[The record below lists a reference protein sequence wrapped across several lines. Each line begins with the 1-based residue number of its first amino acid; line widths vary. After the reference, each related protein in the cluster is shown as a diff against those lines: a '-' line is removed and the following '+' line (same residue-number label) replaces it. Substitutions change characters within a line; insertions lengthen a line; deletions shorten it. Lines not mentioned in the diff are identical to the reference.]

1 MVTSAEMLSR
11 GFTGPGKPGSAQ
23 ESEWKRK
30 HLTKALA
37 VPVVK
42 TLWVHRTSVE
52 TFNALNLFLQR
63 NGAQLGQKVDDW
75 GFANRPIRNSDE
87 DSMHKYAK
95 AEDLDATEN
104 PQRTLSTTFPVG
116 KTTKACQLLE
126 LNWGH
131 LWSPAWKDP
140 MHFQDDLSRSRRRWI
155 NAQLLMPSPRRKAMA
170 ELCNMKPGEFS
181 KRIKQWEWYPGH

>member
-75 GFANRPIRNSDE
+75 GLANRPIRNSDE

-95 AEDLDATEN
+95 AEDLDALEN
-104 PQRTLSTTFPVG
+104 PQHTTTTTFPRGRTNEV
-116 KTTKACQLLE
+116 CDRLE
-126 LNWGH
+126 LVWG
-131 LWSPAWKDP
+131 LNFNAPWQDP
-140 MHFQDDLSRSRRRWI
+140 MHFEDRLSKGRRRWI
-155 NAQLLMPSPRRKAMA
+155 AFQLTHPSPRRRKLAA
-170 ELCNMKPGEFS
+170 LCNMKPGEFS